1 MTLNGLFKIKKQKAI
16 LKEYKSI
23 NTNGGIVMKKILT
36 NKSLMILTIVAVL
49 GFGAYAFA
57 DWGMGPGMMGGW
69 GHHGPGW
76 HHGGYGYNG
85 NGNMMEN
92 FSDNEIQEMNLQRN
106 KFFKE
111 TENLRQDLYAR
122 QLELRSELSKE
133 NPDSKRASSLQNDI
147 SKLQTQ
153 LDQKRIDHMVD
164 MRKINPNA
172 GRGFMGRGGM
182 GYGAGP
188 GSYCWR

>member
-1 MTLNGLFKIKKQKAI
+1 
-16 LKEYKSI
+16 
-23 NTNGGIVMKKILT
+23 MKKILT
-36 NKSLMILTIVAVL
+36 NKSLMVLTIIAVL

-57 DWGMGPGMMGGW
+57 DWGMGPGMMGGR

-85 NGNMMEN
+85 YGDMMGN
-92 FSDNEIQEMNLQRN
+92 FSDDEIQEMNSQRN